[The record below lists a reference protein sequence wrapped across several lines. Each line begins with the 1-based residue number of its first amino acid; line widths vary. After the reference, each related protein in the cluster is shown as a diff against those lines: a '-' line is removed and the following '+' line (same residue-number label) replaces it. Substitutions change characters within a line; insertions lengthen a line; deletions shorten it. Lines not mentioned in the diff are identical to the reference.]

1 MKPGPSAD
9 TILATI
15 EPTVPSTPRI
25 DGDLEDGLVAGYSM
39 SGQLGAG
46 GMGEIVAATD
56 LEIGREVAVK
66 RLKTGTSSDDAVVR
80 FLREA
85 KIQAR
90 LAHPAIVPVYQ
101 IGHDDQ
107 GQPYFTMKRIVGV
120 TLHALIVE
128 DAVTL
133 QRLLRAFVDVAQAV
147 EFAHSRGIVHRDL
160 KPANIMIGDLGEVY
174 VIDWGLARGVDDRS
188 EASSDAPRDSQPGVT
203 ALGAVLGTPGYMA
216 PKQVLDASSVGPPA
230 DVYALGAILYE
241 ILVRAPLH
249 PREDALASTL
259 DGRFVRP
266 SLRRAD
272 GSIPPE
278 LEVLCMRALDRDR
291 NARPSARELADL
303 VQRYL
308 DGDRDVETRR
318 ELARAA
324 LDDAR
329 SHLAADRRS
338 AAIQAAGRA
347 LALDPSSTDAAE
359 VVMRLMLE
367 PPAESPPEL
376 QADLRAAE
384 AERVATNARTGF
396 ASLVAGLVM
405 IAVVSANGVRD
416 PWLVGLFAALVLALA
431 ITAQSLARRPADRDL
446 AVWWLLLANSVLVGF
461 IARIGGPLLAA
472 PAAAGAV
479 TASLLMFPLLGRH
492 WGIAILTIFAGWFV
506 PVALEATGVIS
517 QSWDVIGGVM
527 VIKPTA
533 LSLDGPYVVLLFAIN
548 AIMIAVGGAHLA
560 RLGRLNLVYE
570 REILSQRWH
579 YQQLI
584 PQLQSDVSPR
594 LRAAPLG

>member
-1 MKPGPSAD
+1 MKPKPGPSAE
-9 TILATI
+9 TIPATI
-15 EPTVPSTPRI
+15 EPTVPATPRL
-25 DGDLEDGLVAGYSM
+25 DGEVATEDGVVAGYTLRRR
-39 SGQLGAG
+39 LGVG

-56 LEIGREVAVK
+56 VEIGREVAIK

-90 LAHPAIVPVYQ
+90 LDHPSIVPVYE

-107 GQPYFTMKRIVGV
+107 QQPYFTMKSIAGV
-120 TLHALIVE
+120 TLHALIVQE
-128 DAVTL
+128 DVTL

-174 VIDWGLARGVDDRS
+174 VLDWGLARGVDERP
-188 EASSDAPRDSQPGVT
+188 EPASDAPRDSQPGVT

-216 PKQVLDASSVGPPA
+216 PEQVLDASTVGPAA

-249 PREDALASTL
+249 PRDNALASTL
-259 DGRFVRP
+259 DGELVRP
-266 SLRRAD
+266 TVRRAD
-272 GSIPPE
+272 GSVPPE
-278 LEVLCMRALDRDR
+278 LEALCMRALDRDR
-291 NARPSARELADL
+291 EARPSARELAD
-303 VQRYL
+303 VIQRYL

-318 ELARAA
+318 GLARAA
-324 LDDAR
+324 LADA
-329 SHLAADRRS
+329 HGQLAANRRS
-338 AAIQAAGRA
+338 DAIQAAGRA
-347 LALDPSSTDAAE
+347 LALDPSSTAAAD

-376 QADLRAAE
+376 RAELRAAE
-384 AERVATNARTGF
+384 AERVAINARTGF
-396 ASLVAGLVM
+396 ASLVAGLLV
-405 IAVVSANGVRD
+405 IGAVSWNGVED
-416 PWLVGLFAALVLALA
+416 PALVGTCAALVAALA
-431 ITAQSLARRPADRDL
+431 ITAISLMRRPADRDL
-446 AVWWLLLANSVLVGF
+446 AVWWLLIANSVLVGF
-461 IARIGGPLLAA
+461 IARVCGPLVAA

-479 TASLLMFPLLGRH
+479 CSSLLMFPLLGRH
-492 WGIAILTIFAGWFV
+492 WVIVLLTIIGGWFV
-506 PVALEATGVIS
+506 PVALEATGMIS
-517 QSWDVIGGVM
+517 RSWEVIGDVM
-527 VIKPTA
+527 VIRPIA
-533 LSLDGPYVVLLFAIN
+533 LSFEGPYTALLFAIN
-548 AIMIAVGGAHLA
+548 AVMIAIGGAHLA

-584 PQLQSDVSPR
+584 PQPQPDAR
-594 LRAAPLG
+594 LRAAG